1 MAVRAETQID
11 LTRVDNGTPGSDG
24 TMLYATCTTAAA
36 TAAKVGTLSPAVVG
50 FTLQTGC
57 MVVVNFSNTNSSS
70 SATFNLNSTGAYGVR
85 YKGAAL
91 TSTTRGYLA
100 ANRLVILQF
109 DGTYWEITGST
120 TDSNNYDRTAYKAAL
135 TATGP
140 ISAGRIGVIN
150 SSGNIILL
158 STTPFDM
165 TGPIVYIGTAYT
177 SDALTQTNNYTMYG
191 TAFNLANTVSGFTGT
206 AGAAVFIKGTIS
218 GKMFTPDAGVLTTT
232 VPSTADGKIYM
243 LLGTMSTTTNG
254 VLAADHPCY
263 AYSGGAFKLMP
274 GEQGPQGIQGPTGP
288 AGPGLT
294 YVTLQNGDDMNSCI
308 AKDTIY
314 VTSQTAVCNSLLNMP
329 TGFPAGELRL
339 EIEWMGS
346 NDYLV
351 QHLYCKNG
359 AIKKTY
365 LRTYSNGTF
374 GAWTEEGVVYGTS
387 STAAATAAKTA
398 TVDNYE
404 LDSKQYF
411 AVKFDE
417 ANTADNPTLSVNGG
431 TAKQIHTNGAW
442 YAYWEA
448 GATVNFYY
456 DGTCYQVAS
465 SPVYASTVTVGNPN
479 GDHVFIG
486 NSGVQINNGSNTFG
500 QFDQTGLNITDGASH
515 DIAHL
520 GYGSGNGE
528 GGTANNPYYTLGARK
543 SGSSIGNY
551 SLGAGYNV
559 TASAVYSVAFG
570 KETTAAYGN
579 QLVTGKYNNNK
590 STDLFEIGNGTSTSN
605 RKNVFEVNTSGDVT
619 AGGDVNCTKV
629 TASGNIST
637 TGNISASGTGSVTG
651 ELTAGAINGDS
662 LFSRESYSINVPALS
677 SGSYADDQTL
687 TKTKAG
693 YYPIGVV
700 GFNMGARNAYFY
712 RATITSASSGS
723 VTVTFSYRA
732 VAATSA
738 TTAYIQVLW
747 VKITA

>member
-70 SATFNLNSTGAYGVR
+70 SATFDLNSTGAYGVR

-120 TDSNNYDRTAYKAAL
+120 TDSNTYDRTAYKASL

-140 ISAGRIGVIN
+140 ISSGRIGVIN

-177 SDALTQTNNYTMYG
+177 SDALTQTNNYTMWG

-218 GKMFTPDAGVLTTT
+218 GKMFTPAAGVLTTT

-263 AYSGGAFKLMP
+263 AYVDGAFKLMP
-274 GEQGPQGIQGPTGP
+274 GEQGPQGPQGPTGPTGP

-294 YVTLQNGDDMNSCI
+294 YVTLQSGDDMNSCI

-359 AIKKTY
+359 AIRKTY

-374 GAWTEEGVVYGTS
+374 GAWTEEGVIYGTS

-411 AVKFDE
+411 AVKFVE

-479 GDHVFIG
+479 GDNVFIG
-486 NSGVQINNGSNTFG
+486 NSAVDIRSGSTSKANFGSTARIGKTDEQHIEVTSNGVTFNDGNGREGGKITAYYYNSVANLEIAPNISGRLYLDGKVDVTDKFQAIGNAEIGGTLTADSVAVKFATISPSISATTGTRISATGARYGKVITIQLVFRKTSSTSSGSNIFVGT
-500 QFDQTGLNITDGASH
+500 LNDA
-515 DIAHL
+515 D
-520 GYGSGNGE
+520 YR
-528 GGTANNPYYTLGARK
+528 PP
-543 SGSSIGNY
+543 
-551 SLGAGYNV
+551 
-559 TASAVYSVAFG
+559 F
-570 KETTAAYGN
+570 
-579 QLVTGKYNNNK
+579 
-590 STDLFEIGNGTSTSN
+590 
-605 RKNVFEVNTSGDVT
+605 
-619 AGGDVNCTKV
+619 
-629 TASGNIST
+629 
-637 TGNISASGTGSVTG
+637 SVTG
-651 ELTAGAINGDS
+651 STYYGSAALIGLLESSGAIT
-662 LFSRESYSINVPALS
+662 I
-677 SGSYADDQTL
+677 
-687 TKTKAG
+687 
-693 YYPIGVV
+693 
-700 GFNMGARNAYFY
+700 RNASNAAVTINNSNS
-712 RATITSASSGS
+712 ATITFTY
-723 VTVTFSYRA
+723 V
-732 VAATSA
+732 VA
-738 TTAYIQVLW
+738 Q
-747 VKITA
+747 